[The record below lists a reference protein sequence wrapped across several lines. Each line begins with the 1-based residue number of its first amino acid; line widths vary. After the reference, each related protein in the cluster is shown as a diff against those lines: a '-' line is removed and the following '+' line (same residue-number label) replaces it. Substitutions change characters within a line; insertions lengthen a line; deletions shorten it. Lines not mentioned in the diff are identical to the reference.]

1 MANGTSLGKQTVTV
15 NEPRQQAQ
23 PVAPP
28 VINTPPPAA
37 KAAGPDLAALAP
49 SLNAYKSVF
58 AAASG
63 KSRKDCQTALSGR
76 YQGKLQDLAQ
86 AWCDAA
92 KRFDASEQGCQAG
105 GSSDSPTLTCA
116 ETITVY
122 PKDGDPK
129 QYRSQKTFH
138 FSGKSDGTW
147 QISGW

>member
-1 MANGTSLGKQTVTV
+1 MLWR
-15 NEPRQQAQ
+15 P
-23 PVAPP
+23 
-28 VINTPPPAA
+28 
-37 KAAGPDLAALAP
+37 GPDLAALAP
-49 SLNAYKSVF
+49 ALSAYKSVF

-63 KSRKDCQTALSGR
+63 KSRKDCQAALSGK

-92 KRFDASEQGCQAG
+92 KRFDASEQGCQVG
-105 GSSDSPTLTCA
+105 GSSDSPTLTCT

-129 QYRSQKTFH
+129 QYKSQKTFH
-138 FSGKSDGTW
+138 FSGKPDSGW